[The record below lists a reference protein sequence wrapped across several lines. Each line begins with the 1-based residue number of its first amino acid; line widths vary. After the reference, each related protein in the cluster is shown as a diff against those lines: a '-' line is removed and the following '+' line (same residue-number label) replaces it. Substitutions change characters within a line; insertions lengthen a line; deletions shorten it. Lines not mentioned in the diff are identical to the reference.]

1 MIIAVIET
9 NDIHYQEHDRLHT
22 NFTQDKIQELLSDYI
37 QFLSVSSE
45 ELLNTI
51 MDNLIIKDDIYTVD
65 TKDIGVFDGNL
76 YQICHIQPSEQTYD
90 ELKKKKI
97 EYNGIASYLSDYGL
111 KIYGKAVV
119 IKTKNKQLCSL
130 TLDDLSMI
138 YKSKFVHKGLLI
150 SSNNEISET
159 EYIFNPIDWI
169 KPDEVVK
176 YKYHEIAISDEE
188 ILMIFFDTTSNT
200 KNEKISAL
208 CGQTIT
214 GTIILGVRKHKLD
227 LFASEYGYIDLNKKQ
242 LEILLQ
248 KK

>member
-1 MIIAVIET
+1 
-9 NDIHYQEHDRLHT
+9 
-22 NFTQDKIQELLSDYI
+22 KIQELLSDYI

-119 IKTKNKQLCSL
+119 IKTKNKQ
-130 TLDDLSMI
+130 
-138 YKSKFVHKGLLI
+138 
-150 SSNNEISET
+150 
-159 EYIFNPIDWI
+159 
-169 KPDEVVK
+169 
-176 YKYHEIAISDEE
+176 
-188 ILMIFFDTTSNT
+188 
-200 KNEKISAL
+200 
-208 CGQTIT
+208 
-214 GTIILGVRKHKLD
+214 
-227 LFASEYGYIDLNKKQ
+227 
-242 LEILLQ
+242 
-248 KK
+248 